1 MDIDARA
8 IATRCGVLLDQ
19 MRAARPLVQNITNY
33 VSMDIAAN
41 ALLAVGAS
49 PAMVHAPEESPQ
61 FVALAGALVINIGT
75 LSADTAHAAQIATTA
90 ARQLG
95 RPWLF
100 DPVGVGATD
109 YRNDV
114 ATELMENRPTILRGN
129 ASEVMAIARLAGLTT
144 TSAAPRG
151 VDSAN
156 TTTEAEQLCVELA
169 QRAGCVV
176 VATGEIDIATDGKQI
191 VRLANGSPLMTRVT
205 ALGCSLSSVMGA
217 FMAIAPPLDAAVAA
231 LAVYGVA
238 GDMAAETAQRPGSFR
253 VAFLD
258 ALDAITAADINAR
271 LHVKL

>member
-1 MDIDARA
+1 LDIDARA
-8 IATRCGVLLDQ
+8 IAARCGALLDQ

-61 FVALAGALVINIGT
+61 FVALAGALVVNIGT

-258 ALDAITAADINAR
+258 ALDAITAADISAR

>member
-8 IATRCGVLLDQ
+8 IAARCGALLDQ

-61 FVALAGALVINIGT
+61 FVALAGALVVNIGT

-176 VATGEIDIATDGKQI
+176 VATGEVDIATDGKQI

-238 GDMAAETAQRPGSFR
+238 GDMAAEIAQRPGSFR

-258 ALDAITAADINAR
+258 ALDAITAADISAR

>member
-1 MDIDARA
+1 MDIDARTV
-8 IATRCGVLLDQ
+8 ATRCGALLDQ

-75 LSADTAHAAQIATTA
+75 LSAETARSAQVATTA

-114 ATELMENRPTILRGN
+114 ALELMENHPAILRGN
-129 ASEVMAIARLAGLTT
+129 ASEIMAIARLAGLTT
-144 TSAAPRG
+144 ASAAPRG

-156 TTTEAEQLCVELA
+156 TTSEAELLCVELA

-176 VATGEIDIATDGKQI
+176 VATGEVDVVTDGQQI

-217 FMAIAPPLDAAVAA
+217 FLAIAPPFDAAIAA

-238 GDMAAETAQRPGSFR
+238 GDIAAETTKHPGSFR
-253 VAFLD
+253 VAFID
-258 ALDAITAADINAR
+258 ALDAITPADIATR
-271 LHVKL
+271 LKVQL

>member
-8 IATRCGVLLDQ
+8 IAARCGALLDQ

-61 FVALAGALVINIGT
+61 FVALAGALVVNIGT

-238 GDMAAETAQRPGSFR
+238 GDMAAEIAQRPGSFR

>member
-1 MDIDARA
+1 MDNNART
-8 IATRCGVLLDQ
+8 IANRSGALLDQ

-61 FVALAGALVINIGT
+61 FVALASALVVNIGT
-75 LSADTAHAAQIATTA
+75 LSAATARSAQVATA
-90 ARQLG
+90 SARQLG

-114 ATELMENRPTILRGN
+114 AMELMENRPTILRGN
-129 ASEVMAIARLAGLTT
+129 ASEIMAVARLAGLTT
-144 TSAAPRG
+144 ASAAPRG

-156 TTTEAEQLCVELA
+156 TTSEAEQLCVELA
-169 QRAGCVV
+169 SRAGCTV
-176 VATGEIDIATDGKQI
+176 VATGEIDVATDGKTL
-191 VRLANGSPLMTRVT
+191 VRLGNGSPLMTRVT

-217 FMAIAPPLDAAVAA
+217 FMAVAPPLEAAVAA

-238 GDMAAETAQRPGSFR
+238 GDMAAETTERPGSFR
-253 VAFLD
+253 VAFID
-258 ALDAITAADINAR
+258 ALDAITATDISTR
-271 LHVKL
+271 LKVLA

>member
-8 IATRCGVLLDQ
+8 IAARCGAVLDQ

-61 FVALAGALVINIGT
+61 FVALAGALVVNIGT

-258 ALDAITAADINAR
+258 ALDAITAADISAR